1 MPIKEKSTIQVFE
14 TMAIKKQ
21 ALPRSPRQPLPRPP
35 EKSSWSKWKSNIY
48 SWLCKFSPKIK
59 NPNQICSESSRS
71 CKFSPKIKM
80 KIKYVLSPANS
91 SKFSPKTVQHWPTAT
106 GLLHS
111 ASLSSSTLL
120 ESSATFTNTDD
131 HKLQSDNSK
140 CWSGKSEGLFTLES
154 EPSLVWKWFLS
165 PCETGCGAQEVVL
178 LCKANL
184 NQLLHLDFILDRN
197 HPVKPEYQIWV
208 EGGLIWQ
215 TNSLLPQIL
224 FMVSSS
230 FVTPLHSGPTHY
242 QYW

>member
-59 NPNQICSESSRS
+59 
-71 CKFSPKIKM
+71 M
-80 KIKYVLSPANS
+80 KIKYIPSPANS
-91 SKFSPKTVQHWPTAT
+91 SKFSPKTVQHSPTAT
-106 GLLHS
+106 CLLRS
-111 ASLSSSTLL
+111 ASLSYSTLL

-165 PCETGCGAQEVVL
+165 PCETGSGAQEVVL
-178 LCKANL
+178 LREADL
-184 NQLLHLDFILDRN
+184 HQLLHLDFTFDRN
-197 HPVKPEYQIWV
+197 HPEY
-208 EGGLIWQ
+208 
-215 TNSLLPQIL
+215 
-224 FMVSSS
+224 
-230 FVTPLHSGPTHY
+230 
-242 QYW
+242 